1 MKQMTG
7 NRTTGLWLV
16 LLGGMLLC
24 CMSGT
29 TVFAAADIPD
39 NLIIQKAYRQGM
51 GESVG
56 SVETARG
63 QAFIM
68 HTDGKYG
75 YEAKKG
81 LLIYNGDTL
90 FTRSPGAMTIV
101 LNDNSKMALAA
112 DTSLVINKSIYD
124 PAGKSRMSFVSMLA
138 GKARFLV
145 TKLSDY
151 RHSRFNVKTG
161 SSVVGVRGSDFIIEQ
176 IGDKIV
182 ITCLDNTVL
191 EVFNPDFPL
200 EEPVVVH
207 SFQQLVA
214 AIGQLPGDPVNVSPE
229 ELKKLLE
236 DLGISSG
243 DDDDD
248 DDGGNGAGNGNG
260 GEDGTDDPLLNPDL
274 LETPEGTG
282 DGFGDG
288 DPLDDFQDRLEEIDE
303 NVDEVIQDEVI
314 EPLPD
319 MPDHPSL

>member
-1 MKQMTG
+1 MG
-7 NRTTGLWLV
+7 NRTTGLWSV
-16 LLGGMLLC
+16 LLGVTLLC
-24 CMSGT
+24 CMSSA

-39 NLIIQKAYRQGM
+39 NLVIQKHYRQGM

-68 HTDGKYG
+68 HTDRKYG

-81 LLIYNGDTL
+81 LPLYNGDTL

-101 LNDNSKMALAA
+101 LKDNSKMALAA

-176 IGDKIV
+176 VGDKI
-182 ITCLDNTVL
+182 IISCLDNTVL

-200 EEPVVVH
+200 DEPVIVE

-214 AIGQLPGDPVNVSPE
+214 AIGQLPGNPIDVSPE
-229 ELKKLLE
+229 ELKKLVK
-236 DLGISSG
+236 DLGLSG

-248 DDGGNGAGNGNG
+248 DNDGDSGTGDGDEEGDDDDD
-260 GEDGTDDPLLNPDL
+260 GEGDPLLNPDL
-274 LETPEGTG
+274 LENPEGEGAWG
-282 DGFGDG
+282 DDG
-288 DPLDDFQDRLEEIDE
+288 YPLDDLPGIIEDIEK
-303 NVDEVIQDEVI
+303 NVIQDEVT

-319 MPDHPSL
+319 MPNHPSL